1 MLNPMSKF
9 PLSFVLFVA
18 LFVSC
23 GYSDG
28 DYAPSSSSSESV
40 SSVAVT
46 ISSPSGNGNT
56 NGPSSGLIT
65 AGEWNDLANWSSW
78 QHLGR
83 SQAYSADFDRWQ
95 INTAD
100 RVSIRVG
107 APDNRPAYDAE
118 VKLFQGYSLLY
129 TARTNQE
136 GVAELF
142 ANLTDNAQNN
152 AVNSQAL
159 SLEINGVEF
168 QGAVKLM
175 ADGINY
181 FTTATNLSSN
191 RTELAFLVDATGSM
205 SDELNFLK
213 EDLRDVI
220 RRIKVANGNLDVA
233 TAAVFY
239 RDEGDDYVTRHSGFS
254 NDIST
259 TVEFIRQ
266 QSAHGGGDFPE
277 AVHSALQVAVNELEW
292 STEARSRIA
301 FLLLDAPPHEDRQV
315 MNEYRSLVESAA
327 AKGIR
332 IVPVT
337 ASDIDKATEFL
348 MRQTAIATNGTY
360 VFITNDSGIGNDHIE
375 ATVGDYEVEFLNDLL
390 VRLVG
395 EYTE

>member
-1 MLNPMSKF
+1 MFNPIYKF
-9 PLSFVLFVA
+9 PIVFVLFVA

-23 GYSDG
+23 GYNDG
-28 DYAPSSSSSESV
+28 DYAPSASSSETV

-46 ISSPSGNGNT
+46 ISSPSGNGNS

-65 AGEWNDLANWSSW
+65 AGEWNDLANWWSW
-78 QHLGR
+78 QRLGQYR
-83 SQAYSADFDRWQ
+83 AYSSDFDKWK

-100 RVSIRVG
+100 RVSVRVG
-107 APDNRPAYDAE
+107 TPDNSPAYDAE
-118 VKLFQGYSLLY
+118 VKLYQGYNLVY
-129 TARTNQE
+129 TARTNQD
-136 GVAELF
+136 GMAELF
-142 ANLTDNAQNN
+142 VSLTGNAQNN
-152 AVNSQAL
+152 AVNRQAL
-159 SLEINGVEF
+159 SLQINGVDF
-168 QGAVKLM
+168 QNSVKLM
-175 ADGINY
+175 ANGINY
-181 FTTATNLSSN
+181 FTTAANRSSN

-233 TAAVFY
+233 TATVFY
-239 RDEGDDYVTRHSGFS
+239 RDEGDDYVTRHSGFA
-254 NDIST
+254 NDVST
-259 TVEFIRQ
+259 TVDFIRR

-277 AVHSALQVAVNELEW
+277 AVHSALRVAVNDLQW
-292 STEARSRIA
+292 SAHARTRIA

-315 MNEYRSLVESAA
+315 MNEYRELVMSAA

-337 ASDIDKATEFL
+337 ASGVDKATEFL